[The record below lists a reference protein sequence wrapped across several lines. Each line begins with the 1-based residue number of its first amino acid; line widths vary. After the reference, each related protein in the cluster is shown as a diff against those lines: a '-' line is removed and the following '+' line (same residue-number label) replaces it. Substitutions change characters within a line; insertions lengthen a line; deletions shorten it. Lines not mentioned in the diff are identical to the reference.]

1 MGASISSNAAAM
13 VADVYS
19 SSTSTTTITD
29 VNSNASAQAI
39 VLDSCDITAGDDI
52 NITQTM
58 TQVQNIQQTASVQ
71 NTQLSTT
78 SVDQSLIQEAQS
90 SVSSWGI
97 GVASASNAMSVATS
111 VSTSVK
117 NAVDV
122 SFSNLN
128 SSAQAILCSNST
140 MNSGGNVNISQYAAQ
155 AITATQVSTSTNL
168 QSVTTDVSQSATQT
182 ATATVSGLDFMGMIV
197 AGIVL
202 VVVIGIVMAVIKA
215 KLTKGADSPSLD
227 STSLDGVLGPQLKSP
242 QSSLGPN
249 TSTTIGSALK
259 SAASGLGR
267 QMSAS
272 IGSALSGL
280 GAPQLKAGGLYRL
293 TPTELKLFVA
303 GAVLA
308 IILAVL
314 GAVGLLQ
321 RPQHAC
327 DFTGQCTP
335 TSSQFWFSTAG
346 STCTVSDRYT
356 LLSGASISKPP
367 VAPVATLVAPPLFM
381 CNALRSSV
389 TFGGTAPASLYPGV
403 LQLLVVASKV
413 NNSSTSTSDASTKQ
427 RNNSGYNLGVFS
439 ELLRTATK
447 TDPVTDVKTPY
458 IQALAEWF
466 LRQTF
471 TLGDDGKPL
480 VAMPA
485 STSTAPWSAATILQD
500 LLPIQPVTTTLP
512 TGAKCTFPGDFTK
525 SSTDNSSDSC
535 YVRLP
540 GSFLANTGN
549 VAGTGTATSYV
560 TYLCLPNV
568 FVPDLDLP
576 AGQASLFLGNS
587 AESDSF
593 PSGATTC
600 TATSLASLASGGN
613 TSTAIFKSTCVQ
625 TPQVTVSTTVPNG
638 TSAPPSLATDYACG
652 CLTWDD
658 GQACWGDND
667 ANYSDS
673 DQLCYVNSAVVSY
686 TTTTTPAQ
694 KTYSRRGGFILR
706 KASTLDVST
715 TGNTVTD
722 DAYYYTATPSTTRV
736 QAWVDAQVNNG
747 SAAGLRTLYMFVRV
761 YWWLLL
767 TADVANRTLSELGL
781 STFVNEG
788 GFDEATST
796 PNVPLNSSS
805 IADMA
810 MYGAQP
816 LLVRKSSG
824 TYAFYSLQ
832 ELEQGVATSAA
843 PSSRTVLT
851 DQAACLAQV
860 GTWCYDNSQ
869 LSVFTEVASPG
880 FNVTLTGSTSSAA
893 SQIAASTAQRGLL
906 VGRHGYCRLWFTD
919 DAYVGTTLGVACGV
933 VVLLLV
939 YGIVMNAR

>member
-29 VNSNASAQAI
+29 VNSNASSQTM
-39 VLDSCDITAGDDI
+39 VFDNCTVTAGDDI
-52 NITQTM
+52 NITQAM

-140 MNSGGNVNISQYAAQ
+140 MNSGGNVNISQSGAQ

-242 QSSLGPN
+242 PSSLGPN

-356 LLSGASISKPP
+356 LLSGASTSKPP

-389 TFGGTAPASLYPGV
+389 TFGGTATASLYPGV

-413 NNSSTSTSDASTKQ
+413 NNSSTSTTDTSTLQ

-447 TDPVTDVKTPY
+447 TVDSTDARTPY
-458 IQALAEWF
+458 IQALAAWF
-466 LRQTF
+466 WRQTF
-471 TLGDDGKPL
+471 TLGDDDKPL
-480 VAMPA
+480 VAMP
-485 STSTAPWSAATILQD
+485 TSTTTWSAASILQD
-500 LLPIQPVTTTLP
+500 LLPIQPVTTMLP
-512 TGAKCTFPGDFTK
+512 IGARCTSPGNFNIA
-525 SSTDNSSDSC
+525 STDNSSASC

-540 GSFLANTGN
+540 GSFLADTGN
-549 VAGTGTATSYV
+549 VAGTGAATSYV

-568 FVPDLDLP
+568 FVPDLDSDP
-576 AGQASLFLGNS
+576 GQASLFLGNS

-600 TATSLASLASGGN
+600 TATALASLASGAN

-652 CLTWDD
+652 CLTWDA
-658 GQACWGDND
+658 GQACWGDNV
-667 ANYSDS
+667 ANYSEL
-673 DQLCYVNSAVVSY
+673 DQLCYVNSTVINH

-694 KTYSRRGGFILR
+694 TTYSRRGGFILR
-706 KASTLDVST
+706 KASTLDVYST
-715 TGNTVTD
+715 EGTTVTA

-736 QAWVDAQVNNG
+736 DAWRDANSG
-747 SAAGLRTLYMFVRV
+747 SPAGLRMLYMFVRV

-796 PNVPLNSSS
+796 PNVPLDSPD
-805 IADMA
+805 IAQMA
-810 MYGAQP
+810 MYSAQP
-816 LLVRKSSG
+816 LLVRKSGG

-843 PSSRTVLT
+843 LFSRTVLT

-869 LSVFTEVASPG
+869 LSVVTEVASPG
-880 FNVTLTGSTSSAA
+880 FNVNLTGSTSSAA
-893 SQIAASTAQRGLL
+893 SQISASTAQRGLL

-919 DAYVGTTLGVACGV
+919 DAYVGTTLGVACGIV
-933 VVLLLV
+933 VVLLV
-939 YGIVMNAR
+939 YAILMNAR